1 MAGDSPFAP
10 GQSPFH
16 IKGVVYH
23 ATHQYFADEVTG
35 GLEAL
40 WAQLPDPALLAFAQ
54 QKFLPSS
61 WYDVL
66 PIAQLISAESRAAR
80 QTLRVYLRARSAY
93 QARKD
98 IGGVYRFLLRLASP
112 EMVAARLPRLITQ
125 IFDFGQVD
133 VTIVEPGHMAA
144 TLTGYPAVLWE
155 WYSIAFE
162 VYCETALKLAGAATV
177 SVTARPPEA
186 QPSNDG
192 VKIIQFVMEARWS

>member
-1 MAGDSPFAP
+1 MGSRRCGP
-10 GQSPFH
+10 
-16 IKGVVYH
+16 K
-23 ATHQYFADEVTG
+23 
-35 GLEAL
+35 
-40 WAQLPDPALLAFAQ
+40 LPDPRLLAFAR

-66 PIAQLISAESRAAR
+66 PVAQLIHSEARAAR

-112 EMVAARLPRLITQ
+112 EMVASRLPRLLSQ
-125 IFDFGQVD
+125 IFDFGEAE
-133 VTIVEPGHMAA
+133 THIVNPTHMAA

-162 VYCETALKLAGAATV
+162 VYCETALKLAGASRVAM
-177 SVTARPPEA
+177 SARPPEPL
-186 QPSNDG
+186 PSQNG
-192 VKIIQFVMEARWS
+192 VKIIRFVLDANWA